1 MTHSGIETRP
11 PETPNLDFSS
21 AAANVVSCVNNEDV
35 LNLFISNLE
44 RWQIGERWKLV
55 LGEMIGSSFDEV
67 FVKYYIYIY
76 IYYMNN

>member
-35 LNLFISNLE
+35 LNLFYFKFRTVADWWKVKASF
-44 RWQIGERWKLV
+44 RWNDRI
-55 LGEMIGSSFDEV
+55 
-67 FVKYYIYIY
+67 
-76 IYYMNN
+76 

>member
-1 MTHSGIETRP
+1 MKMFLT
-11 PETPNLDFSS
+11 F
-21 AAANVVSCVNNEDV
+21 
-35 LNLFISNLE
+35 FISNLE